1 MFLLLENLALIVLIL
16 IFVPLRKI
24 AKAQDWVK
32 TKVKNIK
39 DKIDD

>member
-1 MFLLLENLALIVLIL
+1 MFLLIENAILLILIL

-32 TKVKNIK
+32 TKAKNVK
-39 DKIDD
+39 DKLDN